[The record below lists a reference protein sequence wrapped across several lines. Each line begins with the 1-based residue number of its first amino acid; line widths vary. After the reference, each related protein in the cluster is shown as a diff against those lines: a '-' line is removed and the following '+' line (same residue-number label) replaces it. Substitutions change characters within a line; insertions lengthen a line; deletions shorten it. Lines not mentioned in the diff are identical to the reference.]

1 MPDDGGRATPPIQV
15 RPMRPA
21 DLDEVMLIERRSFG
35 APWEE
40 STFRGL
46 MRRPSA
52 ALFVAELEDRVAGF
66 AVLWFAADE
75 GELGDLAVHPDLRGL
90 GIGSELLELSVREA
104 RHRGS
109 RYLYL
114 EVREGNPA
122 AQRLYERAGFE
133 VVGVREGY
141 YSAPVE
147 DAIVMRLDLQDSA
160 R

>member
-1 MPDDGGRATPPIQV
+1 
-15 RPMRPA
+15 MRPV
-21 DLDEVMLIERRSFG
+21 DLPDVMLIERRSFG

-52 ALFVAELEDRVAGF
+52 TLTVAELDGRVVGF

-75 GELGDLAVHPDLRGL
+75 GELGDLAVLPEERGR
-90 GIGSELLELSVREA
+90 GIGTDLLDQAILEA
-104 RHRGS
+104 RNRGC
-109 RYLYL
+109 RFLYL
-114 EVREGNPA
+114 EVREGNPG

-133 VVGVREGY
+133 VVGVRKDY
-141 YSAPVE
+141 YSTPTE
-147 DAIVMRLDLQDSA
+147 DAIVMRLEVQDLA